1 MENMNLIKSHVGLLA
16 LLGTSALSPLPL
28 TAREASPAIDLARQ
42 LNQAF
47 IEVADQAS
55 PAVVVIRVAHKP
67 DYSEPGDDDNP
78 FFDLVPE
85 LRKRFE
91 DQLKKRR
98 QLRRNAEP
106 VYDSQGSGIILRED
120 GYILT
125 NSHVVDGAEKI
136 MVRLKDGTEYEG
148 TEIKGDSQSD
158 VAVIRINA
166 KNLTVAKLGDSSKTR
181 VGEFAIAI
189 GAPFEL
195 DYSVTFGHV
204 SAKGRRV
211 FSDRIMLDQDFI
223 QTDASINPGNS
234 GGPLVNIDGEVI
246 GINTLIRGM
255 RTGIGFAIPSNLA
268 TEVADQL
275 IKEGK
280 FTRAWLGIGIEN
292 LSDSKEYKSLVMGI
306 KEGVVV
312 NSILSGGPAR
322 NSDLK
327 PADVIT
333 AVDGKPTL
341 TVQQLKSEIRTKPIG
356 QSVTLDVVRGDKNIK
371 VKVRPGEVPD
381 DSTPVVNRRKAR
393 EAPEPEFLGIKVQA
407 LTTDLAKQFEVDL
420 TEGVILYGLSTNR
433 REAR

>member
-1 MENMNLIKSHVGLLA
+1 MTNEDGSSPFDSLA
-16 LLGTSALSPLPL
+16 
-28 TAREASPAIDLARQ
+28 
-42 LNQAF
+42 
-47 IEVADQAS
+47 
-55 PAVVVIRVAHKP
+55 
-67 DYSEPGDDDNP
+67 
-78 FFDLVPE
+78 PE
-85 LRKRFE
+85 LRRFFQE
-91 DQLKKRR
+91 R
-98 QLRRNAEP
+98 QLEIPA
-106 VYDSQGSGIILRED
+106 QGSGVIIRDD

-125 NSHVVDGAEKI
+125 NGHVVEDADKI
-136 MVRLKDGTEYEG
+136 EVRLHDGRMFTG
-148 TEIKGDSQSD
+148 KVRGVDPKSD
-158 VAVIRINA
+158 VAVIKIEA
-166 KNLTVAKLGDSSKTR
+166 KDLPKAALADSTKTK

-189 GAPFEL
+189 GAPFSL
-195 DYSVTFGHV
+195 DYTVTFGHV
-204 SAKGRRV
+204 SAKSR
-211 FSDRIMLDQDFI
+211 SDIVREVGLIDQDFI
-223 QTDASINPGNS
+223 QTDALINPGNS

-292 LSDSKEYKSLVMGI
+292 LSDSKEYKSLVMGT

-312 NSILSGGPAR
+312 NSILWSGPAR
-322 NSDLK
+322 KSDLK

-356 QSVTLDVVRGDKNIK
+356 QSVTLDVVRADKHIK

-381 DSTPVVNRRKAR
+381 DSAPVVNRRKAR

-420 TEGVILYGLSTNR
+420 TEGVIVSEVESGSVAEQKGIRPGEIITDLNRHKVTNVREFKEAVKAADPKKGILVNLIGEGGR
-433 REAR
+433 RFEVLKDSGD